1 MTRKNEKTA
10 AKKSGGAFRTATLR
24 VGGALGNVFRNVFR
38 SLGRFFAE
46 KADDVAWAAKE
57 ALKFVAPAL
66 WRRWF
71 GRPFGQ
77 GTTFE
82 DFSDAP
88 NRPTP
93 NPKDKLGLDGERFA
107 FEYVRDLPGARVIAC
122 NVDAVCC
129 EIDLIYLDRKTRELV
144 FVEVKTRRREHPDY
158 PTLNAVD
165 ARRRKKL
172 ARASDVFAARIGE
185 ERRRRRFDVI
195 VVIWPFFTERPTLT
209 HYRGAFG
216 YVDAVL
222 GYRGCVSARRGR
234 KRRDR

>member
-10 AKKSGGAFRTATLR
+10 AKKSGGALQTAALR
-24 VGGALGNVFRNVFR
+24 VGGALGNVFRNAFR

-57 ALKFVAPAL
+57 ALKFVAPGL
-66 WRRWF
+66 WRRRF

-129 EIDLIYLDRKTRELV
+129 EIDLIYLDRKARELV

-172 ARASDVFAARIGE
+172 ARASDWFAREIGE

-216 YVDAVL
+216 YVDAVV
-222 GYRGCVSARRGR
+222 GYPGSVAARRGR

>member
-1 MTRKNEKTA
+1 MTRRGEKTA
-10 AKKSGGAFRTATLR
+10 
-24 VGGALGNVFRNVFR
+24 
-38 SLGRFFAE
+38 E
-46 KADDVAWAAKE
+46 KAEDASRKVGVLRAAVRNIGRGVGERVDGGAWAAKE
-57 ALKFVAPAL
+57 ALKFVAPEL

-71 GRPFGQ
+71 GRPFGK

-107 FEYVRDLPGARVIAC
+107 FEYVRALPGARVIAC

-129 EIDLIYLDRKTRELV
+129 EIDLIYLDCKTRELV

-172 ARASDVFAARIGE
+172 ARASDWFAREIGE

-209 HYRGAFG
+209 HHRGAFG
-216 YVDAVL
+216 YVDAVV
-222 GYRGCVSARRGR
+222 GYRGSVAVRRGR
-234 KRRDR
+234 KRRER

>member
-1 MTRKNEKTA
+1 MRRRYTGKNDGRTATMRNEKET
-10 AKKSGGAFRTATLR
+10 AKKSGGTLR
-24 VGGALGNVFRNVFR
+24 SVGR
-38 SLGRFFAE
+38 SVSRVVGERV
-46 KADDVAWAAKE
+46 DGVVWAAKE

-71 GRPFGQ
+71 GRPFGK

-122 NVDAVCC
+122 NVDAVTC
-129 EIDLIYLDRKTRELV
+129 EIDLVYLDRKTRELV

-209 HYRGAFG
+209 HCRGAFG
-216 YVDAVL
+216 YVDALL
-222 GYRGCVSARRGR
+222 GYRGSVRGRRGR
-234 KRRDR
+234 KRRDN

>member
-1 MTRKNEKTA
+1 MRNEKET
-10 AKKSGGAFRTATLR
+10 AKKSGGTLR
-24 VGGALGNVFRNVFR
+24 SVGR
-38 SLGRFFAE
+38 SVSRVVGE
-46 KADDVAWAAKE
+46 PVDGVVWAAKE

-71 GRPFGQ
+71 GRPFGK

-122 NVDAVCC
+122 NVDAVTC
-129 EIDLIYLDRKTRELV
+129 EIDLVYLDRKTRELV

-209 HYRGAFG
+209 HCRGAFG
-216 YVDAVL
+216 YVDALL
-222 GYRGCVSARRGR
+222 GYRGCVRGRRGR
-234 KRRDR
+234 KRRDN

>member
-1 MTRKNEKTA
+1 MTRRGEKTA
-10 AKKSGGAFRTATLR
+10 EKTDDASRDGGVLSALAREVGRGVGER
-24 VGGALGNVFRNVFR
+24 VDA
-38 SLGRFFAE
+38 
-46 KADDVAWAAKE
+46 VAWAAKE
-57 ALKFVAPAL
+57 ALKLVAPGL

-107 FEYVRDLPGARVIAC
+107 FEYVRALPAARVIAC
-122 NVDAVCC
+122 NVDAVTC
-129 EIDLIYLDRKTRELV
+129 EIDLVYLDRKTRELV

-195 VVIWPFFTERPTLT
+195 VVIWPYFTERPTLT

>member
-1 MTRKNEKTA
+1 MTRRGEKSAEKTENASRKVGVLRA
-10 AKKSGGAFRTATLR
+10 AVRNIGRGVSR
-24 VGGALGNVFRNVFR
+24 VAGERV
-38 SLGRFFAE
+38 
-46 KADDVAWAAKE
+46 DDVAWAAKE
-57 ALKFVAPAL
+57 ALKFVCPAL

-71 GRPFGQ
+71 GRPFGK

-122 NVDAVCC
+122 NVDAATC

-195 VVIWPFFTERPTLT
+195 VVIWPCFTERPTLT

-216 YVDAVL
+216 YVDALV
-222 GYRGCVSARRGR
+222 GYRGCVSGRRGR

>member
-1 MTRKNEKTA
+1 LNFALERDKLKAEAFEKNDGETKTMRNEKEPA
-10 AKKSGGAFRTATLR
+10 EKSGVLR
-24 VGGALGNVFRNVFR
+24 W
-38 SLGRFFAE
+38 FAE
-46 KADDVAWAAKE
+46 KADDVAWGAKE

-71 GRPFGQ
+71 GRSFGQ
-77 GTTFE
+77 GATFE

-129 EIDLIYLDRKTRELV
+129 EIDLVYLDRKTRELV

-209 HYRGAFG
+209 HHRGAFG
-216 YVDAVL
+216 YVDAVV
-222 GYRGCVSARRGR
+222 GYRGCVSGRRGR

>member
-1 MTRKNEKTA
+1 MRDGKKTTEKNGGILRA
-10 AKKSGGAFRTATLR
+10 VAKG
-24 VGGALGNVFRNVFR
+24 
-38 SLGRFFAE
+38 FAV
-46 KADDVAWAAKE
+46 KADAVAWGAKE
-57 ALKFVAPAL
+57 ALKFLAPGL

-71 GRPFGQ
+71 GRPFGK

-209 HYRGAFG
+209 HYRNAFG

-222 GYRGCVSARRGR
+222 GRRGSVGARRGR
-234 KRRDR
+234 KKRDR

>member
-1 MTRKNEKTA
+1 MTRRGEKTA
-10 AKKSGGAFRTATLR
+10 EKTDAALRDGGVLSALAREVGRGVGER
-24 VGGALGNVFRNVFR
+24 VDA
-38 SLGRFFAE
+38 
-46 KADDVAWAAKE
+46 VAWAAKE
-57 ALKFVAPAL
+57 ALKLVAPGL

-71 GRPFGQ
+71 GRPFRQ

-107 FEYVRDLPGARVIAC
+107 FEYVRALPAARVIAC
-122 NVDAVCC
+122 NVDAATC
-129 EIDLIYLDRKTRELV
+129 EIDLVYLDRKTRELV

-195 VVIWPFFTERPTLT
+195 VVIWPYFTERPTLT

>member
-1 MTRKNEKTA
+1 MNFALERDKLKAEAFEKNDGETKTMRNEKEPA
-10 AKKSGGAFRTATLR
+10 EKSGVLR
-24 VGGALGNVFRNVFR
+24 W
-38 SLGRFFAE
+38 FAE
-46 KADDVAWAAKE
+46 KADDVAWGAKE

-71 GRPFGQ
+71 GRSFGK

-122 NVDAVCC
+122 NVAAVCC
-129 EIDLIYLDRKTRELV
+129 EIDLVYLDRKTRELV

-216 YVDAVL
+216 YVEALV
-222 GYRGCVSARRGR
+222 GYRGCVDVRRGR